1 MHYRRCSGRPVRED
15 REVPV
20 ETGAPE
26 GGAGE
31 AVERGNNGQNY
42 YELQPTVGGY
52 QRQWSTAR
60 RHVASGGSACFW
72 RTVLEIVV
80 GHPLSSSLW

>member
-1 MHYRRCSGRPVRED
+1 MWTTAPPAFFVRPACHQRHYRRCSGRPVRED

-60 RHVASGGSACFW
+60 RHVASGGSACF
-72 RTVLEIVV
+72 
-80 GHPLSSSLW
+80 